1 MNFLQNDIFFGIV
14 GRKEAEEILKKEN
27 ENVLKNVLL
36 ISIINPNNDIRTI
49 LTKNLEEIKKNEKK
63 TIIIT
68 NKWGKIEKLH
78 LNKNEII
85 DMLNK
90 YEEKETKFENL
101 DDINN
106 FPLDYSLLKKVRD
119 FITVDFWDIEK
130 DFLNYKVIDEQR
142 AQKIAFF
149 INKYRNKIGK
159 ELKVL
164 IHCSAGI
171 SRSAGTAMAVKCI
184 VCHDGDKYDFS
195 LFPCQIT
202 SFKRYHPNLT
212 VFSKIVDAYNTIKT
226 KEKGVS

>member
-14 GRKEAEEILKKEN
+14 GRIEVEEILKKEDK
-27 ENVLKNVLL
+27 NVLKNVLL
-36 ISIINPNNDIRTI
+36 ISIINPNDDIRTI
-49 LTKNLEEIKKNEKK
+49 LTKKLEEIKGNEKK
-63 TIIIT
+63 TIVIT
-68 NKWGKIEKLH
+68 NKLGKTEKLH

-90 YEEKETKFENL
+90 YKETKTKFENL
-101 DDINN
+101 DDINS
-106 FPLDYSLLKKVRD
+106 FPLEHSLLKKVKD
-119 FITVDFWDIEK
+119 FITVDFWDIEEN
-130 DFLNYKVIDEQR
+130 FLNYKIIDEQR
-142 AQKIAFF
+142 AQKIALF

-184 VCHDGDKYDFS
+184 VCHNGDKYDFS

-202 SFKRYHPNLT
+202 SFKRYYPNLT
-212 VFSKIVDAYNTIKT
+212 VFSKIVDAYNTIKR
-226 KEKGVS
+226 KGAP